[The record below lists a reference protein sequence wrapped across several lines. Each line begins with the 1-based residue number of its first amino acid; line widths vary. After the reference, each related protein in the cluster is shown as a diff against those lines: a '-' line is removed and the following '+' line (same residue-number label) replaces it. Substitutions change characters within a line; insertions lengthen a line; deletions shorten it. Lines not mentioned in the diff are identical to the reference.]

1 MVYPYD
7 YMDDWEKFNET
18 TLSEKEELSN
28 NLNMEDIVDADY
40 MHLKRLWYGTLGEHH
55 DFILEWHITFGWYFQ
70 KLQKNVFKNL
80 SFRS

>member
-55 DFILEWHITFGWYFQ
+55 DFILRVTHYFWLIFS
-70 KLQKNVFKNL
+70 KTSEKCV
-80 SFRS
+80 

>member
-18 TLSEKEELSN
+18 TLSE
-28 NLNMEDIVDADY
+28 DADY

-55 DFILEWHITFGWYFQ
+55 DFILRVTHYFWLIFS
-70 KLQKNVFKNL
+70 KTSEKCV
-80 SFRS
+80 